1 MKPVPFRCL
10 DIMGQNKIRLCK
22 SSYHGS
28 GKSLV
33 SRARRVQSRTEIPLN
48 IFCSVPQS
56 IHAAW
61 SEQGNSPLAKM
72 PPRATQNECHWGKYR
87 VINNMEGPIFC
98 CPWLRSLSFSA
109 LYEQSCEAHKHR
121 GDSSGLYYID
131 SDGSGPLEPALVY
144 CNMTGRLISFIMPVK
159 LM

>member
-1 MKPVPFRCL
+1 MKPAPFRCL
-10 DIMGQNKIRLCK
+10 DIMGQNKIRLYK

-61 SEQGNSPLAKM
+61 SERGNTPLAKM
-72 PPRATQNECHWGKYR
+72 PPRAMQNECHWGKYR
-87 VINNMEGPIFC
+87 VINNMEGPILLL
-98 CPWLRSLSFSA
+98 PLAEIPVLFSVVRAVLWSPQAQRRLFRA
-109 LYEQSCEAHKHR
+109 LLYRFRWKWP
-121 GDSSGLYYID
+121 SGTCSRILQHD
-131 SDGSGPLEPALVY
+131 
-144 CNMTGRLISFIMPVK
+144 R
-159 LM
+159 